1 MIEKMVEIIQLWGCL
16 PAYKIFLSL
25 DKDIA
30 VTARVGSPNMT
41 AGGPS
46 DPPE

>member
-1 MIEKMVEIIQLWGCL
+1 M
-16 PAYKIFLSL
+16 FLSL

-30 VTARVGSPNMT
+30 VMAREGSPDMT
-41 AGGPS
+41 VGGPS